1 MRKLEKCA
9 NNYRFAGIAMQGSV
23 QSTTTTLTKG
33 LKDEK

>member
-1 MRKLEKCA
+1 MRKLEKRA
-9 NNYRFAGIAMQGSV
+9 NNYRFAGKAMQGSA